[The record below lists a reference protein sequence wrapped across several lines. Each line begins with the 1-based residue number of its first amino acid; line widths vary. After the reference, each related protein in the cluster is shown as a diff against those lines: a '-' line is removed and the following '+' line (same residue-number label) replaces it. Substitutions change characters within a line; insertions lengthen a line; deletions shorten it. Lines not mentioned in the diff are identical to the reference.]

1 MSNNQIRYSY
11 DNLLGSSQL
20 ELDNEGQVISQE
32 EYYLF
37 GGTSIWAARNQTEAN
52 YKTIR
57 YSGKERDETGLYY
70 YGYRYY
76 QPWAGRWLSAD
87 PAGTVDG
94 LNLYRMVRNNPVTL
108 TDNDGLAP
116 SPNRN
121 HNTFWFATF
130 LFRRSDEGMSKSMR
144 RGQKIGR
151 AIAGGLAIGGL
162 AATIAVTTGAAI
174 PIILGVAAIGFGIG
188 ALLGFNVG
196 RILEKAGGLLARF
209 LQRRSTLLQAAAG
222 TATGTIGAL
231 INNADSGMGGA
242 IGAGTAVGTIDTM
255 MGISGTLTHE
265 VGAAAGG
272 MLTGTSGSTR
282 AGINAGTGTYY
293 GSWVGFGLDVASN
306 PSGHLLRYGM
316 GHLAGRSAEMAMSH
330 LFGGGLLGRLL
341 GRLTAPLA
349 TGLVR
354 QAVQFGISRP
364 FFEPIFSFLGGLAG
378 GIGTGLQRRLGREH
392 TLSRMIET
400 IGSGIDRL
408 ASMIGNRF
416 RGQVLWQTGLA
427 NLRDYGMSALNAG
440 RRMLMPT

>member
-1 MSNNQIRYSY
+1 M
-11 DNLLGSSQL
+11 
-20 ELDNEGQVISQE
+20 ISQE

-94 LNLYRMVRNNPVTL
+94 LNLYRMVKNNPVTL

-151 AIAGGLAIGGL
+151 AITA
-162 AATIAVTTGAAI
+162 GAAI

-209 LQRRSTLLQAAAG
+209 LQGRSTLLQAAAG
-222 TATGTIGAL
+222 AAVGAASAASYGATTQGTAVATAAGTVTGTIGAL
-231 INNADSGMGGA
+231 INNADSGMDGA
-242 IGAGTAVGTIDTM
+242 IGAGTAVRTIDTM

-306 PSGHLLRYGM
+306 PTGHLLRYGM
-316 GHLAGRSAEMAMSH
+316 GHLAGRGAEMAMSH